1 MVFGFQHFNILLL
14 KDKGNFSDF
23 KVQQLISV
31 ARIWGLLP
39 LVNVSQIDIGRFISN
54 LTAVQRKS
62 NYLQEL
68 MVVKAFSNSIEISKA
83 VHFMEQLSE
92 LHVEYLGR
100 ALKFAEEQA
109 DILNSFDLLGQ
120 VDAMEEIQTG
130 LESAFR
136 SLDQQISFWISN
148 VVFQGSSFGL
158 ALKTI
163 LQT

>member
-1 MVFGFQHFNILLL
+1 MQKPILLL
-14 KDKGNFSDF
+14 KDKGNLSDF

-31 ARIWGLLP
+31 ARIWGILP

-100 ALKFAEEQA
+100 ALKFVEE
-109 DILNSFDLLGQ
+109 
-120 VDAMEEIQTG
+120 
-130 LESAFR
+130 
-136 SLDQQISFWISN
+136 
-148 VVFQGSSFGL
+148 
-158 ALKTI
+158 
-163 LQT
+163 